1 MRSATG
7 SSTRKPEA
15 LMRRRALA
23 WLALAALGGSWSA
36 GARADA
42 RGLGTP
48 VLLDGLAALV
58 GGTTPGEGVLVILRS
73 DVELRARLS
82 LLAAGATD
90 VTRAPLAAPL
100 LKATLEELLGEA
112 LIAIEAGRLG
122 LAAPTPGE
130 LAVARQAL
138 VPASASEQAFREL
151 LASLSVSATE
161 LDEIARRRAVVG
173 AFLAANLEGMLT
185 PSESELVRAY
195 QSEEHPFRGE
205 PLSAV
210 RERFSAWLAHKRLR
224 EAVGRWVLSLKERMP
239 HRVLATF

>member
-1 MRSATG
+1 MR
-7 SSTRKPEA
+7 P
-15 LMRRRALA
+15 RALA
-23 WLALAALGGSWSA
+23 WLALAALAAAWPAGS
-36 GARADA
+36 RADA
-42 RGLGTP
+42 HALGSP
-48 VLLDGLAALV
+48 LLLDGLAALV

-82 LLAAGATD
+82 LLAAGAVD
-90 VTRAPLAAPL
+90 VARAPLAAPL

-112 LIAIEAGRLG
+112 LIAIEAARLG
-122 LAAPTPGE
+122 LAAPTLGE
-130 LAVARQAL
+130 LAAARQAL

-151 LASLSVSATE
+151 LASLGVSANE

-195 QSEEHPFRGE
+195 QTEDHPFRGE
-205 PLSAV
+205 PLATA
-210 RERFSAWLAHKRLR
+210 RERFSAWLAQKRLR